1 MFNIAGEYLMAD
13 PKQSEPN
20 QAPTEVPVNEP
31 TSEIKKRRESEEGSR
46 TAGKCCADQL
56 RQVGQTGVFI

>member
-1 MFNIAGEYLMAD
+1 MIDIAGEYLMAD

-31 TSEIKKRRESEEGSR
+31 TSEIKKKSPKPKKA
-46 TAGKCCADQL
+46 T
-56 RQVGQTGVFI
+56 